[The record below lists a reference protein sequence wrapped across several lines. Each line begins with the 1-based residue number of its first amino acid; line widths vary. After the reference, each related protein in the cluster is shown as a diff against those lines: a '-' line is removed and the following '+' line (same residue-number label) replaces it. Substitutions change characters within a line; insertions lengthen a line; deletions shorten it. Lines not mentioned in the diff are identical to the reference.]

1 MAEHFYIDA
10 TFTTKDFYQ
19 LLVIMAYYQLID
31 VKVPCAYIL
40 MNNKSQI
47 SYEIVLNKLKDI
59 ITYNNNIELKVISIS
74 TDFEVALINGTKIV
88 FKNIRHV
95 GCLFHYVKNIR
106 LNLSKL
112 GLYNKNTIQLSNE
125 LLKELTTIPFKYQ
138 IDNKIFD
145 KIFRIFEEKNSD
157 NEFIHLYIKFKQYY
171 KDNWIQHL
179 KSGSLNYIY
188 LSKKERSN
196 SCIENYNRRIKEK
209 LDHILAKRGRSIVV
223 WPLFI
228 MFIIN
233 DENYYNNLITYKLKT
248 DLKNIQNTEKT
259 ISYVEKSNELN
270 NNPIWLK
277 YNNYS
282 CRYDTFFFYFIQLY
296 IQN

>member
-74 TDFEVALINGTKIV
+74 TDFEVALINVTKIV

-106 LNLSKL
+106 LYLSKL
-112 GLYNKNTIQLSNE
+112 GLYNKNTTQLSNE

-157 NEFIHLYIKFKQYY
+157 NEFIYLYIKFKQYY

-196 SCIENYNRRIKEK
+196 SYIENYNRRIKEK